1 MVGSIGSG
9 QSFAAFAPQRS
20 LASSGEAGAVG
31 PGKAGQEQGSTSG
44 KAGANK
50 ELTDAEEKQVRE
62 LKARDREVRAH
73 EQAHARVGGSYASSP
88 TYTFQDGPD
97 GKRYAIGGE
106 VQIDSAPIPG
116 NPEASIRKL
125 DIVIRAALAPSEPSS
140 QDLKVAAQ
148 ARENK
153 LKAQAELRAQ
163 KQAELKGDDG
173 DSSSVSSTGNAESG
187 EAANALSALLQTQE
201 AAQNSS
207 QQNGPGQNSLAQDSL
222 AKNRQEPGKPDIGDT
237 SVRSLQNPAQ
247 QDATANPRRG
257 GALGAIQAYQD
268 RILNRDQTLSEN
280 PLLPQNQS
288 ALLRVGGFFD
298 ARTANDTERYSR
310 VA

>member
-1 MVGSIGSG
+1 MIGSIGSG

-153 LKAQAELRAQ
+153 IKAQAELRAQ
-163 KQAELKGDDG
+163 KQAELQGDDG
-173 DSSSVSSTGNAESG
+173 ENSGVSSTGSAESG
-187 EAANALSALLQTQE
+187 EAASGLSALLQTQE

-207 QQNGPGQNSLAQDSL
+207 RQNGPGQNESAP
-222 AKNRQEPGKPDIGDT
+222 NRQESEQSDT
-237 SVRSLQNPAQ
+237 DNTLGSSIQNPAL
-247 QDATANPRRG
+247 QDETSNPRQS

-268 RILNRDQTLSEN
+268 RILQRDQTSSEN
-280 PLLPQNQS
+280 PFIPQNQS
-288 ALLRVGGFFD
+288 ALRVGGFFD
-298 ARTANDTERYSR
+298 VRTANDTERYSR
-310 VA
+310 LA

>member
-31 PGKAGQEQGSTSG
+31 PGKTGQEQGSTSG

-116 NPEASIRKL
+116 KPEATIQKL

-153 LKAQAELRAQ
+153 IKAQAELRAQ

-173 DSSSVSSTGNAESG
+173 ENSGVSSTGNAESG
-187 EAANALSALLQTQE
+187 EAANGLSSLLQTQE
-201 AAQNSS
+201 AAQTDRKQSS
-207 QQNGPGQNSLAQDSL
+207 QGQSGQGQNSQGLGAP
-222 AKNRQEPGKPDIGDT
+222 NEGDT
-237 SVRSLQNPAQ
+237 GGSFVQNLT
-247 QDATANPRRG
+247 QDDGPTNPRRSD
-257 GALGAIQAYQD
+257 ALDAIQAYQD
-268 RILNRDQTLSEN
+268 RILQRDQALPVN
-280 PLLPQNQS
+280 PLLPQEQTP
-288 ALLRVGGFFD
+288 LRVGGFFD
-298 ARTANDTERYSR
+298 QRPANDTERYSR
-310 VA
+310 IA